1 MEMASGDELIEFEG
15 YLVSITP
22 RIRRGLPE
30 YALKIITFGGE
41 SKTVYTREPKILLKP
56 GLPIHV
62 KAVLSRQSEK
72 PRWMIDEI
80 RILKNVETLE
90 PRPAIIE
97 EIVKGVYPIVS
108 GKQENKIFSV
118 PVEEDLLSKIPE
130 KLPEKIY
137 CIFLEKSSQIKLV
150 EVLHEKEYR
159 IFDRIAKLI
168 SELDKESSDSDRAV
182 KEYLRRL

>member
-1 MEMASGDELIEFEG
+1 MRMASGDELIEFEG

-97 EIVKGVYPIVS
+97 EIVKGVYP
-108 GKQENKIFSV
+108 
-118 PVEEDLLSKIPE
+118 PE